1 MFSLK
6 DKYYLIIESTKDI
19 NLKNIKKRNKFVI
32 VYRNL
37 KNIEEVKE
45 HGLKLN
51 M

>member
-1 MFSLK
+1 MHVFGAHGETNGFNLMA
-6 DKYYLIIESTKDI
+6 DVNNLVRKYNII
-19 NLKNIKKRNKFVI
+19 
-32 VYRNL
+32 NL